1 MSLTVQSP
9 CKINL
14 ILNVLPRRSDGFHE
28 LESLFLPV
36 PLHDEISIEKS
47 SKGIELNCSNPA
59 LSPGPE
65 NLVHRAASAF
75 FTELGEGGARIQ
87 LQKKL
92 PIAAGIGAGCRCGY
106 CGATLVLDEAEGAVE
121 GFGRGAV

>member
-36 PLHDEISIEKS
+36 PLHDEITIENPPR
-47 SKGIELNCSNPA
+47 ELNS
-59 LSPGPE
+59 
-65 NLVHRAASAF
+65 
-75 FTELGEGGARIQ
+75 T
-87 LQKKL
+87 
-92 PIAAGIGAGCRCGY
+92 
-106 CGATLVLDEAEGAVE
+106 AVIPL
-121 GFGRGAV
+121 

>member
-36 PLHDEISIEKS
+36 PLHDEITIEKS
-47 SKGIELNCSNPA
+47 SKGIELNCSHPA
-59 LSPGPE
+59 LSTGPD

-75 FTELGEGGARIQ
+75 FTELGEGGGASNC
-87 LQKKL
+87 KKTFRSPPASVPAVQML
-92 PIAAGIGAGCRCGY
+92 LMRCG
-106 CGATLVLDEAEGAVE
+106 G
-121 GFGRGAV
+121 